1 MPQRF
6 HRSKELSISFH
17 VITGHY
23 HSMIII
29 AHSSIHELRKIFVN
43 FTFRVRHICLN
54 LKLNILLKTKRKLW
68 NCLPFGIFDEPSFY
82 PAGGQSTKPKGRR
95 SFSIATKIWG
105 IFFSLI
111 LVLLLFP
118 PSWLLVVGLIRERNN
133 EIPTVAAAPFSSN
146 SNKSPSFAI
155 NGEFVRIN

>member
-6 HRSKELSISFH
+6 HGRKELSISFH

-29 AHSSIHELRKIFVN
+29 AHSSIHEFKKIFVN

-54 LKLNILLKTKRKLW
+54 LKLNILLK
-68 NCLPFGIFDEPSFY
+68 NCEIFCLLEYLMKYEPSFY

-105 IFFSLI
+105 IFSLI
-111 LVLLLFP
+111 LILLLFP